1 MQRAANTQ
9 AMQASPLRLG
19 AIASLTTLGIAAL
32 IGVVAVLDA
41 DHVTVGFG
49 TGLGVALIT
58 FVAGATLACAL
69 SCLGRRR
76 IEIVALVSILAA
88 GLALDL
94 IVLAVWREI
103 DSEAYTKSAAVAFA
117 WSFFALIILG
127 LTLAIGAP
135 ARLARSLYFAA
146 VAAATGA
153 GLITTWLIATAGGAS
168 GGVGVGGEV
177 LGVPVAAVGNDQLLR
192 ALGVAF
198 VLLAALWFA
207 ALAAHRLEPDEA

>member
-1 MQRAANTQ
+1 
-9 AMQASPLRLG
+9 MQASPLRLG

-41 DHVTVGFG
+41 DHVAVGFG

-58 FVAGATLACAL
+58 FVAGATIACAL

-103 DSEAYTKSAAVAFA
+103 NSEAYTKSAAVAFS

-127 LTLAIGAP
+127 LTLALGVP
-135 ARLARSLYFAA
+135 ARLARWLYFAA

-168 GGVGVGGEV
+168 DSVGVGGEV
-177 LGVPVAAVGNDQLLR
+177 LGVPVTAVGNDELLR

-207 ALAAHRLEPDEA
+207 ALAAHRLESDEA